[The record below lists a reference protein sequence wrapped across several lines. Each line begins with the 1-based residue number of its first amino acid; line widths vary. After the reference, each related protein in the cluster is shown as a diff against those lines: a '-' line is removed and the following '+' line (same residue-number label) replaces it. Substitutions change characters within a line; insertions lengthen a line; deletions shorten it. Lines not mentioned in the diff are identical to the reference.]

1 MGIYTDDD
9 VYYGFQVPLTSVLPA
24 GATADDYEGRALGE
38 AIAFRLCEMADAD
51 PALAAAF
58 ASEHRPRKILVE
70 YDGGVRFVYEQSP
83 IERRAEDGRAV
94 AIRPVP
100 ATPSARTLWPS
111 PRRFSP
117 RIASVERSVC
127 GPSAPCGRRTTP
139 SASLIARCK
148 ACGSSDLEER

>member
-9 VYYGFQVPLTSVLPA
+9 VYYGFQAPMASILPA
-24 GATADDYEGRALGE
+24 GTTADDYEGRALGE

-83 IERRAEDGRAV
+83 IKHRAEDGKAV
-94 AIRPVP
+94 AIRP
-100 ATPSARTLWPS
+100 TPSDAQRANALA
-111 PRRFSP
+111 
-117 RIASVERSVC
+117 IATAMLIPAHRVGVWAISTVWTSHDPELYPYCSVAGVKR
-127 GPSAPCGRRTTP
+127 
-139 SASLIARCK
+139 L
-148 ACGSSDLEER
+148 SSS